1 MDKYRCNHCGREA
14 YYDGRCG
21 DGPVAM
27 CDCHKWATN
36 ADGSVPKL
44 VPERRDYSNYPGRD

>member
-14 YYDGRCG
+14 YHDGRCG